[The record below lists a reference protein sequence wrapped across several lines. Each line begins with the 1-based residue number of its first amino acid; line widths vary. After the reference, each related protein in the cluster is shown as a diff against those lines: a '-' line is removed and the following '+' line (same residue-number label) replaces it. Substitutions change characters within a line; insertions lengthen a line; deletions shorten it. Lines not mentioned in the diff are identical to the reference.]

1 MSETVLFLFNS
12 ALLGIGLA
20 MDALSVSLANGMNE
34 PTMKRGKMC
43 LVAGMFGGFQ
53 GLMPLIGWACV
64 HTFLQYFTAFERFI
78 PFIALAL
85 LLYIGIKMLVDGIR
99 GCEEEKAAVGFVGLL
114 IQGVATSIDA
124 LSVGFTIADYGISM
138 AATACLLIAA
148 ITFAICY
155 VGIAVGKKFG
165 TVLSDKATIFGGVIL
180 IIIGIE
186 IFLKGILQ

>member
-1 MSETVLFLFNS
+1 
-12 ALLGIGLA
+12 
-20 MDALSVSLANGMNE
+20 
-34 PTMKRGKMC
+34 
-43 LVAGMFGGFQ
+43 
-53 GLMPLIGWACV
+53 MPLIGWACV
-64 HTFLQYFTAFERFI
+64 HTFLQYFTAFEKFI

-99 GCEEEKAAVGFVGLL
+99 GGEEEKAAVGFVGLL

-165 TVLSDKATIFGGVIL
+165 TVLSDKATMFGGVIL

>member
-1 MSETVLFLFNS
+1 
-12 ALLGIGLA
+12 
-20 MDALSVSLANGMNE
+20 
-34 PTMKRGKMC
+34 
-43 LVAGMFGGFQ
+43 
-53 GLMPLIGWACV
+53 MPLIGWACV
-64 HTFLQYFTAFERFI
+64 HTFLQYFTAFEKFI

-99 GCEEEKAAVGFVGLL
+99 GGEEEKAAVGFVGLL